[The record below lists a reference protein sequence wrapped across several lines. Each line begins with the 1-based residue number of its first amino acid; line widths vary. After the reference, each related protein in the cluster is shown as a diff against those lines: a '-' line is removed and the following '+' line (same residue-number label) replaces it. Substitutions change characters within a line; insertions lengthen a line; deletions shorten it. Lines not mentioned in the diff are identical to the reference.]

1 MRRPRNRAIL
11 AGVLLMIAIGI
22 LLLSVSGYL
31 QPAEDLLLRPM
42 AKVQS
47 WIAIRYNAI
56 RDVLTSPSD
65 ISTLRQENAILEAEV
80 ARLQQEIISLQEQ
93 ATEAEILSA
102 LLNYARS
109 QPENRYMAANVIGQD
124 VSPFL
129 RSIWIGTGSEAG
141 VAQGMPVVTERGLV
155 GRVAEVFATIS
166 RVQLITD
173 PEAAVN
179 VEFQTSRAD
188 GSLSAQLSGELW
200 VDLISQDADISVN
213 ELVLTSGLGGNFP
226 ADIPVGSVLSV
237 RKRDVDIFQQAVIE
251 PSVNFADLDIVLVI
265 TNFQPLPIN
274 QVQ

>member
-1 MRRPRNRAIL
+1 MRRSRSRAIL

-42 AKVQS
+42 AEVQS
-47 WIAIRYNAI
+47 WIAIRYNAV

-109 QPENRYMAANVIGQD
+109 QPDNRYMAANVIGQD

-200 VDLISQDADISVN
+200 VDLISQDADIGVS

>member
-1 MRRPRNRAIL
+1 MRRPRNRVIL
-11 AGVLLMIAIGI
+11 AGILLMIAIGI

-42 AKVQS
+42 VKVQS

-141 VAQGMPVVTERGLV
+141 VVQGMPVVTERGLV

-200 VDLISQDADISVN
+200 VDLISQDADINVN

>member
-11 AGVLLMIAIGI
+11 AGVLLMVAIGI

-42 AKVQS
+42 TKVQS

-65 ISTLRQENAILEAEV
+65 ISTLRQENAILAAEV

-93 ATEAEILSA
+93 VTEAEILSA

-109 QPENRYMAANVIGQD
+109 QPDNRYMAANIIGQD

-251 PSVNFADLDIVLVI
+251 PSVNFTDLDIVLVI

>member
-11 AGVLLMIAIGI
+11 AGVLLMVAIGI

-42 AKVQS
+42 TKVQS

-65 ISTLRQENAILEAEV
+65 ISTLRQENAILAAEV

-109 QPENRYMAANVIGQD
+109 QPDNRYMAANIIGQD

-251 PSVNFADLDIVLVI
+251 PSVNFTDLDIVLVI

>member
-1 MRRPRNRAIL
+1 MLIAV
-11 AGVLLMIAIGI
+11 GVLI
-22 LLLSVSGYL
+22 LSISGFL
-31 QPAEDLLLRPM
+31 QPLENVLLRP
-42 AKVQS
+42 VTGIQT
-47 WIAIRYNAI
+47 WIAIRYTAI
-56 RDVLTSPSD
+56 SDVLTSPGD
-65 ISTLRQENAILEAEV
+65 ITTLRQENAVLEAEV

-93 ATEAEILSA
+93 ATEAEILAA

-129 RSIWIGTGSEAG
+129 RSIWIGSGSEAG

-200 VDLISQDADISVN
+200 VDLISQDAAIDVN

-237 RKRDVDIFQQAVIE
+237 RKRDVDLFQQAVIE
-251 PSVNFADLDIVLVI
+251 PSVNFNDLDIVLVI